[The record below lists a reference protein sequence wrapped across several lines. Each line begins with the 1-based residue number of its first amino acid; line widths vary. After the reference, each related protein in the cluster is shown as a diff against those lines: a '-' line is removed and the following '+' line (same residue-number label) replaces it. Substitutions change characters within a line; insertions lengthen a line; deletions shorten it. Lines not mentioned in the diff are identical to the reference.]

1 MALLKGMD
9 NHDIVCANVQ
19 TMYDFYVGTLGM
31 EPAYSFEPADGWFAA
46 TAGSTTLYFFQG
58 TGEHPPRLSPDT
70 EQNPPG
76 IESLSFLVDDIH
88 EAVAALDGRVEWAG
102 PDEKWTHPNGAWF
115 HYRFF
120 YDPEGNKMAVSEAH
134 PVRP

>member
-1 MALLKGMD
+1 MGLLKGMD
-9 NHDIVCANVQ
+9 NHDIVCEDVRR
-19 TMYDFYVGTLGM
+19 MYDFYVGTLGM
-31 EPAYSFEPADGWFAA
+31 EPAYPFVPEEGWFAA
-46 TAGSTTLYFFQG
+46 SAGDTTLYFF
-58 TGEHPPRLSPDT
+58 TGVGPHPPKLLADA

-88 EAVAALDGRVEWAG
+88 EAIATLDGQVEWAG
-102 PDEKWTHPNGAWF
+102 PDERWEHENGAWF
-115 HYRFF
+115 HFRFF